1 MNSHTP
7 WHRGLAAMPLTMT
20 ILMLALAVGAC
31 KTTQPP
37 ATDMADGSTASEP
50 EASDVGSQEREAT
63 TEAPSGDATEDA
75 VSSSAGSVATVNGEP
90 VSMAEFQKQAFDTQR
105 YHVDQGGIDPNT
117 AEGQQKLLFLRRQV
131 LRDMIDQ
138 KLMEQ
143 AAEELH
149 VSVSDE
155 ELDAEMK
162 SLIEEVGGQAAFVRK
177 LAEAQTSKE
186 EWLAVERASMIGRK
200 VLDTITADL
209 PKTAEFV
216 HARQIFCKERASCD
230 AALAR
235 IEGGEDF
242 AAVAKEVSEDSS
254 TRERGG
260 DLDWVTRGSL
270 LSPELEE
277 VVFGL
282 QTGQHSEVVAS
293 DLGFHVVSV
302 LERDP
307 ARVMSDEQ
315 LMPLRE
321 RKLTEWL
328 TQRRASSSIEILV
341 EDLKDINEESASG
354 NG

>member
-7 WHRGLAAMPLTMT
+7 WHRGPAAMPLTMT
-20 ILMLALAVGAC
+20 ALFLALAVGAC
-31 KTTQPP
+31 KMTQPA
-37 ATDMADGSTASEP
+37 ATEVADGSSAAEP
-50 EASDVGSQEREAT
+50 EASAVGNPEGDA
-63 TEAPSGDATEDA
+63 TEAPSGDSADEA
-75 VSSSAGSVATVNGEP
+75 AASPAGSVAIVNGEP
-90 VSMAEFQKQAFDTQR
+90 VPMAEFQKQAFDTQR
-105 YHVDQGGIDPNT
+105 YHVDQGGIDPNS
-117 AEGQQKLLFLRRQV
+117 ADGQQKLLFLRRQV

-143 AAEELH
+143 AAEELK
-149 VSVSDE
+149 VSVTDE

-177 LAEAQTSKE
+177 LAEAQTSKA
-186 EWLAVERASMIGRK
+186 EWLAVERASMVGRK
-200 VLDTITADL
+200 VLEAITADL
-209 PKTAEFV
+209 PRTAEFV

-235 IEGGEDF
+235 VENGEDF
-242 AAVAKEVSEDSS
+242 ATVAKELSEDSS
-254 TRERGG
+254 TRDRGG

-282 QTGQHSEVVAS
+282 QTGEHSAVVSS
-293 DLGFHVVSV
+293 DLGFHIVAV

-328 TQRRASSSIEILV
+328 TQRRAASTIEIQV
-341 EDLKDINEESASG
+341 EDLKDVNEGQTGG